1 MSDYLR
7 TTRRRILGDQRRARL
22 CRRPGGVGTTGL
34 ADRESLGFGIAEPAA
49 GSAHRIED
57 GGLR

>member
-7 TTRRRILGDQRRARL
+7 TTRRRIPGDQRRARL
-22 CRRPGGVGTTGL
+22 CLRLGVVGTMGV
-34 ADRESLGFGIAEPAA
+34 ADRTSLGFGIAELAA